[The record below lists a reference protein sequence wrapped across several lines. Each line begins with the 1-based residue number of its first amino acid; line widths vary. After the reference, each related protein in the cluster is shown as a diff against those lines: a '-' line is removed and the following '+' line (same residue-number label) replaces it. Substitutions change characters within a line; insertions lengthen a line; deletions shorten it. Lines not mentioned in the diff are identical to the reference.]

1 MGIALVIVVALA
13 ALLLFAATR
22 PGEFRVQRSVR
33 IQAPPG
39 RVFANLDDFRR
50 WTAWSPWEGLD
61 PELQRTFSGAASG
74 VGSVYEWQGN
84 RKVGKGRMEITRS
97 DTPGRLIIKLDF
109 LKPFEAHNTAEFA
122 LDPIA
127 DAQGEATQLTWS
139 MHGPAPFVSKLMGIF
154 VSMDKMIGKDFEAGL
169 AKLKSVAEGPRAGG
183 A

>member
-33 IQAPPG
+33 IQAAPG

-84 RKVGKGRMEITRS
+84 RKVGKGRMEITRA
-97 DTPGRLIIKLDF
+97 DAPGRLIIKLDF
-109 LKPFEAHNTAEFA
+109 LKPFEAHNTAE
-122 LDPIA
+122 DPVHTFGPSLI
-127 DAQGEATQLTWS
+127 GIGGGIS
-139 MHGPAPFVSKLMGIF
+139 PAPLPHHRTYG
-154 VSMDKMIGKDFEAGL
+154 
-169 AKLKSVAEGPRAGG
+169 SVYGG
-183 A
+183 SRS